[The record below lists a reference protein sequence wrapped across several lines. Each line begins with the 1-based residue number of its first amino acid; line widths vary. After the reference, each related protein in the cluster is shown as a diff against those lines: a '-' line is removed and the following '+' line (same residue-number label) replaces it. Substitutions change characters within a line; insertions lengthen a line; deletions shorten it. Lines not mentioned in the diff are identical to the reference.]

1 MRLLAGV
8 GVEELG
14 NKVSKFGGNLP
25 GSRVGRVKDP
35 GYKVQESGKA
45 GSRIL
50 PPVASCQCRVTLI
63 SKHTRPGEGLSH
75 TPINSL

>member
-1 MRLLAGV
+1 MSSGVTGSGIMGCIIRGSGMRLLAGV

-50 PPVASCQCRVTLI
+50 PPVASAVSR
-63 SKHTRPGEGLSH
+63 
-75 TPINSL
+75 